1 LKFELRSTGRE
12 AGDAKREYSCNLP
25 VLGDTD
31 CVAVADGAA
40 VCWWLVAAVVPLGTL
55 LLLLLLRAGLVLL
68 LLLKGVRGT
77 YTTLGGDTVPPSWSG
92 LGVLVRTRMLGL
104 LLVLVGTLVAQGKDN
119 VRDDGDDGVPVI
131 VWLVRGV
138 GVRGVLLLESKGVRG
153 GVSRFCKS
161 A

>member
-1 LKFELRSTGRE
+1 MRRTGRE
-12 AGDAKREYSCNLP
+12 AGDAKREYSCNLA

-31 CVAVADGAA
+31 CVAVADGAV
-40 VCWWLVAAVVPLGTL
+40 VCWWLVAVVAPLGTL
-55 LLLLLLRAGLVLL
+55 LLLSLLRAGLVLL
-68 LLLKGVRGT
+68 LLLIGVRGT
-77 YTTLGGDTVPPSWSG
+77 YTTLGGDTVPPSSSG
-92 LGVLVRTRMLGL
+92 LGGLVRTVTLGL
-104 LLVLVGTLVAQGKDN
+104 LLGTLVAQGKDN

-131 VWLVRGV
+131 VDLVRGV